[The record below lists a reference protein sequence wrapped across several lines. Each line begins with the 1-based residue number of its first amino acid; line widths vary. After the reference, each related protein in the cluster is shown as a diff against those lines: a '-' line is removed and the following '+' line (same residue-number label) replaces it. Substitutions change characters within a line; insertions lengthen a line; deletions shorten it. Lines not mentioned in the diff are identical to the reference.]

1 MESDAGGFTPRGFPM
16 NMPQEKKDKILKWK
30 DYFFPYGVYD
40 FTRKGG
46 GTDIGPL
53 EKQGVPVMDLSPDNQ
68 RYFIIHHT
76 ARDTFEQ
83 VNKRELELGAINMT
97 MMIYLVSEY
106 GL

>member
-1 MESDAGGFTPRGFPM
+1 MEK
-16 NMPQEKKDKILKWK
+16 E
-30 DYFFPYGVYD
+30 
-40 FTRKGG
+40 
-46 GTDIGPL
+46 
-53 EKQGVPVMDLSPDNQ
+53 GVPVIELSPDNQ

-83 VNKRELELGAINMT
+83 VNERELEMGSIMMT